1 MPFLRSEN
9 ETETLH
15 QTFQRLVANTK
26 INTGGEKLVAEIKV
40 EFAGDAL
47 LQVNKHAK
55 CHHYKNYKKYNKS
68 NYKYYVLYT
77 FLNIVFSG
85 NSFNPLLIKNRYD
98 KNGGSKFLN
107 VGYFIYRNGIY
118 FNNTKNVSFKSQ

>member
-15 QTFQRLVANTK
+15 QTFLRLITNKA
-26 INTGGEKLVAEIKV
+26 NTGGEKLVAELRV

-55 CHHYKNYKKYNKS
+55 CHHYKNYKKYNK
-68 NYKYYVLYT
+68 NKYKYYV
-77 FLNIVFSG
+77 
-85 NSFNPLLIKNRYD
+85 
-98 KNGGSKFLN
+98 
-107 VGYFIYRNGIY
+107 
-118 FNNTKNVSFKSQ
+118 

>member
-15 QTFQRLVANTK
+15 QTFQKLIANRA
-26 INTGGEKLVAEIKV
+26 NTGGEKLVVGIRV

-55 CHHYKNYKKYNKS
+55 CHHYKNYKKYNKQLQILRVE
-68 NYKYYVLYT
+68 NFK
-77 FLNIVFSG
+77 FSIFG
-85 NSFNPLLIKNRYD
+85 E
-98 KNGGSKFLN
+98 
-107 VGYFIYRNGIY
+107 
-118 FNNTKNVSFKSQ
+118 